1 MGHNYRHGV
10 IMNSITKLKSLFG
23 HDHACTGQ
31 AFNWIKKCI
40 TTLSP
45 NPAKLKV
52 KKIKR
57 KSIQCRAW
65 RDCKQSIHLS
75 NPLVWTAIEKPSY
88 KMLEFYFKYK
98 SFSFFNR
105 LRMYKLL
112 HLDLAVDF
120 ISRACPQLKD
130 VWTAVVPALRT
141 DQQHTKTNEFI
152 KLIDQEEGYPF
163 SHFSYQ
169 FFPSSPQPKLSV
181 QGSCNIINIPIQT
194 QWYKKVYQKDLH
206 GCVLYTGFDSRTFLV
221 THIYNT
227 LHEESLVDS
236 TVTFYDAWVLLPQ
249 KKLILKPC
257 PDLTESNTERLFKS
271 IQKEVT
277 FLTNTRVVLIKI
289 SNTKLCYALT
299 YPDTNKIDLQAFV
312 AKAMSKLKGLLAS
325 ETLALIT
332 KEKPPTFRS
341 LFRGLSP
348 IPFGDSSKNEPK
360 VKQEV
365 HV

>member
-1 MGHNYRHGV
+1 
-10 IMNSITKLKSLFG
+10 MNSLTKLKSLFV
-23 HDHACTGQ
+23 HNAACTGQ
-31 AFNWIKKCI
+31 AFNWVKKCI

-45 NPAKLKV
+45 PKPAKLKV
-52 KKIKR
+52 KKLKR

-65 RDCKQSIHLS
+65 RDCRQTLHL
-75 NPLVWTAIEKPSY
+75 NTPLVWTSIQKPSY
-88 KMLEFYFKYK
+88 TTLEFYFKYN

-112 HLDLAVDF
+112 KLDLAVDF
-120 ISRACPQLKD
+120 INRDCPQLKA
-130 VWTAVVPALRT
+130 VWTAVVPALKT

-152 KLIDQEEGYPF
+152 SLIDKEYGYPF
-163 SHFSYQ
+163 SSFSYS
-169 FFPSSPQPKLSV
+169 FTPSSPQPKLPP

-194 QWYKKVYQKDLH
+194 QWYKKVYQKQLH

-221 THIYNT
+221 THVYDT
-227 LHEESLVDS
+227 LYEESLVDS
-236 TVTFYDAWVLLPQ
+236 AVTFYDAWVLLPH
-249 KKLILKPC
+249 KKLILKPRE
-257 PDLTESNTERLFKS
+257 PLTESNTERLFRS
-271 IQKEVT
+271 IENEVT

-299 YPDTNKIDLQAFV
+299 YPDTNKVSLQTFL
-312 AKAMSKLKGLLAS
+312 AKAMCKLKGLLAS

-348 IPFGDSSKNEPK
+348 IPFGDSNKTEVK

-365 HV
+365 